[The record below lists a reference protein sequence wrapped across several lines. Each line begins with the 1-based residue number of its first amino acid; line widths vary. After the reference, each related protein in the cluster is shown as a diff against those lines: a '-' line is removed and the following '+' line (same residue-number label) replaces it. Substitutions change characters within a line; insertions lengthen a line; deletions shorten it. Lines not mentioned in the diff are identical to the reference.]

1 MHPST
6 WLKAT
11 PAGLYVEPGGFHIDP
26 TRAVSRALVTHGH
39 GDHARPGNENVLAT
53 KGTLEIMRARFAGR
67 AGGTLQEARYG
78 EKIEI
83 GGVSVEFAPAG
94 HVLGSAQI
102 RLTYKGARA
111 VVSGDY
117 KRAADPTC
125 PPFEPMACDVFVT
138 EATFALPVFRHPPAK
153 AEIARLLASV
163 ALYPER
169 CHLVGAYSLGK
180 CQRVIAEIRAAG
192 YAAPIYL
199 HGAHETL
206 CAVYV
211 AQGVDLGELRPAA
224 GAISAQLRGAIVLY
238 PPFGATDAWLRRMP
252 DPVMA
257 GASGWYRVKQRAKA
271 AGLELAL
278 VISDHADWDELLA
291 TLADVAAP
299 EVWVTHG
306 REDALVHEAKK
317 RGFDAKALHLVGFED
332 EGS

>member
-6 WLKAT
+6 WLKTT
-11 PAGLYVEPGGFHIDP
+11 PAGLYVEPGGFFIDP
-26 TRAVSRALVTHGH
+26 TRAVAHALVTHGH
-39 GDHARPGNENVLAT
+39 GDHARPGNERVLAT
-53 KGTLEIMRARFAGR
+53 RATLEIMRARYGER
-67 AGGTLQEARYG
+67 AGGALQAAGYG
-78 EKIEI
+78 ERIEI
-83 GGVSVEFAPAG
+83 GGVGVEFAPAG

-102 RLTYKGARA
+102 RLTYRGARA

-125 PPFEPMACDVFVT
+125 PPFEPLACDVFVT
-138 EATFALPVFRHPPAK
+138 EATFALPVFRHPRA
-153 AEIARLLASV
+153 ATEIARLLASA
-163 ALYPER
+163 ALFPDR
-169 CHLVGAYSLGK
+169 CHLVGVYSLGK

-192 YAAPIYL
+192 YDRPIYL
-199 HGAHETL
+199 HGAHEKL
-206 CAVYV
+206 CAVYT
-211 AQGVDLGELRPAA
+211 ALGVELGELRPATEA
-224 GAISAQLRGAIVLY
+224 GADDLRGAIVLY

-278 VISDHADWDELLA
+278 VISDHADWGELLA
-291 TLADVAAP
+291 TLADVGAP

-306 REDALVHEAKK
+306 REEALVHEARK
-317 RGFDAKALHLVGFED
+317 RGFDAKALHLVGFEE

>member
-1 MHPST
+1 MHPSN
-6 WLKAT
+6 WLKTT
-11 PAGLYVEPGGFHIDP
+11 PAGLHVAPGDFYIDP
-26 TRAVSRALVTHGH
+26 TRAVARALVTHGH
-39 GDHARPGNENVLAT
+39 GDHARPGNERVLAT
-53 KGTLEIMRARFAGR
+53 RATLEIMRARYGEA
-67 AGGTLQEARYG
+67 AGGALQAVEYG
-78 EKIEI
+78 ERLEI
-83 GGVSVEFAPAG
+83 GGVEVEFAPAG

-125 PPFEPMACDVFVT
+125 PPFEPLACDVFVT
-138 EATFALPVFRHPPAK
+138 EATFALPVFRHPPAN

-169 CHLVGAYSLGK
+169 AHLVGAYSLGK

-192 YAAPIYL
+192 YDRPIYL
-199 HGAHETL
+199 HGAHEKL
-206 CAVYV
+206 CQVYASLGV
-211 AQGVDLGELRPAA
+211 ALGDLRAATGASAAELA
-224 GAISAQLRGAIVLY
+224 GAIVLY

-278 VISDHADWDELLA
+278 VISDHADWGELLA

-306 REDALVHEAKK
+306 REEALVHEAKK
-317 RGFDAKALHLVGFED
+317 RGFDAKALHLVGFEE